1 MNEIFDGETH
11 NSFVDCNRRN
21 LGNQIN
27 GPLVI
32 DLLLQPGDGE
42 PDVARVGLV
51 ELLPG
56 VGLLVVRHHGE
67 AGAQAPAATPL
78 HLRTQSAQGLTC
90 QSHAFKS
97 ENPIFQKQSFVVVDG
112 FDRIQHILQMAK
124 SSTILLTENRHFLT
138 TSILNG

>member
-1 MNEIFDGETH
+1 MKEIFDGETH

-27 GPLVI
+27 SPLVV
-32 DLLLQPGDGE
+32 DLLLQPCDGE

-67 AGAQAPAATPL
+67 AGVQAPAAAPL
-78 HLRTQSAQGLTC
+78 YLGTQPAQGLTC
-90 QSHAFKS
+90 QSHAFMS
-97 ENPIFQKQSFVVVDG
+97 ENTIFQKKD
-112 FDRIQHILQMAK
+112 I
-124 SSTILLTENRHFLT
+124 FLT
-138 TSILNG
+138 TSKKVF